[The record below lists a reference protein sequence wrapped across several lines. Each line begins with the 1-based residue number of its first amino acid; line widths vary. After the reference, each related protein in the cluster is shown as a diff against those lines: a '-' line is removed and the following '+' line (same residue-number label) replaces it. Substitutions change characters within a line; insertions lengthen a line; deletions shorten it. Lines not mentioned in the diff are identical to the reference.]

1 MKKKWIHPRGK
12 SLTDISLI
20 VRIMKLLTLFMFVAV
35 MHVAAATYS
44 QTTRLTIVGQNMTV
58 GDILD
63 RIENQSQYSFFFNAN
78 QIDLT
83 KRINI
88 DADKQLVN
96 KILDEILAGSGL
108 TYTVNNKL
116 IVIHKQGEA
125 DNVFSSQQ
133 TSKISGKVIDSSGS
147 PLPGVTVVVKGTTNG
162 AIANLDGIYNLSNVP
177 TGATISYSFVGMK
190 TEEILV
196 GNKTVIN
203 VTLTE
208 ETIGLDEVVA
218 VGYGTVKK
226 SDVTGAV
233 TRITEETL
241 KERPVSNVLQAMQG
255 KAAGIDINSNMK
267 PGELPQITIRGNRS
281 IQATNAPLYVID
293 GIPFAAG
300 NVADINPNDISSV
313 EILKDASATAI
324 YGSRG
329 ANGVI
334 LITTKR
340 GEKGK
345 VTISYDGTVS
355 LDSYKSLTDWMD
367 GGEYVDRWR
376 LSLMNSNLYG
386 TEKFT
391 NFNTPIQMGY
401 PKPDIDISKFGLAA
415 DPIAMES
422 VLMGYEWEDK
432 IGGTVKNRATTAE
445 EKALGWPDQV
455 PIYNSANVRSFDW
468 RKEAMRQGINQN
480 HQISLSSGNDIS
492 RIYISFAALD
502 QLGVQKDQ
510 DYKRYNVNFNGEI
523 TPQKWIT
530 IGTSINASMSIQNFG
545 IQGPNTSNT
554 GSKDLY
560 SRANDQFPYA
570 LPKDADGFWIKNPG
584 MNLSLWNPL
593 VDIDQSLNER
603 RSTAIYAN
611 MFSEIRFTPWLKY
624 RLNFGTQF
632 RHNRSGAW
640 TGPDA
645 TSHLTNRPNTA
656 SYDTNERFTWV
667 AENLLYFN
675 KKIGTAHDLGITLLQ
690 SAQRYRQE
698 GANISANGM
707 IYDIALWYDIASNTN
722 GKPNG
727 YGTSFTENKLLSY
740 MGRVNYA
747 YLNKYL
753 ITATGRW
760 DGASVLAPGNKWDF
774 FPSFSAAWKMQEE
787 GFMKNFD
794 FINEFKLRAGYGV
807 TGNAAVDPYITSG
820 PLSRNPYVFLAVP
833 AVGYLPQQVQNPSM
847 GWEKTAQVNIGLDFG
862 FINNRITGSIELYK
876 SNTSDLLL
884 NKSLPAVSGYVSKIE
899 NIGKTMN
906 KGIEITLNTVNIKTR
921 DFQWSTVI
929 NWSANR
935 EEIVELL
942 NKDADGKPLDMMAN
956 LWFIG
961 SPTQV
966 YYNYES
972 DGIWQNTDADKAEMA
987 KFNANGHN
995 FYPGTIKVVDQKTV
1009 DTDGDGVKDAGDY
1022 RITGDDYVILGSN
1035 RPKWTGGITNTI
1047 SYKNLEL
1054 SFFIFARIGQKY
1066 FGGYPNSYGGI
1077 WPNGRV
1083 ENDVWSWN
1091 NPNGRWP
1098 MPTIT
1103 ANVQNLF
1110 TSMQYNDGSYVS
1122 VRNISLTYN
1131 VPANMLSPL
1140 HMSKLSVFGQVINP
1154 FLFGGDV
1161 VKMGLNPE
1169 DNTNWDVASSNG
1181 NPLGGMNN
1189 NTILQQSYV
1198 FGIRASF

>member
-1 MKKKWIHPRGK
+1 MKKKWIQPRGK
-12 SLTDISLI
+12 SCIDVPLI
-20 VRIMKLLTLFMFVAV
+20 VRIMKLVTLFLFVAV

-44 QTTRLTIVGQNMTV
+44 QTTKLTIVGQNLSI
-58 GDILD
+58 GEILE
-63 RIENQSQYSFFFNAN
+63 RIENQSEFSFFFNAN
-78 QIDLT
+78 QLDLT

-88 DADKQLVN
+88 DADNQIVS
-96 KILDEILAGSGL
+96 KILDDILVGSGL
-108 TYTVNNKL
+108 TYTINNKL
-116 IVIHKQGEA
+116 IVIHKPGET
-125 DNVFSSQQ
+125 DNLFSSQQ
-133 TSKISGKVIDSSGS
+133 TNKVTGKVTDSSGV

-162 AIANLDGIYNLSNVP
+162 TITSFDGGYSLSNVP
-177 TGATISYSFVGMK
+177 SNSTISFSFVGMN
-190 TEEILV
+190 TQEIVV

-208 ETIGLDEVVA
+208 ASIGLEEVVA

-233 TRITEETL
+233 ARISEETL
-241 KERPVSNVLQAMQG
+241 KERPVNNVLQAMQG
-255 KAAGIDINSNMK
+255 KAAGIDVTSNIK
-267 PGELPQITIRGNRS
+267 PGELPAITIRGNRS
-281 IQATNAPLYVID
+281 ITASNSPLYVID

-300 NVADINPNDISSV
+300 NISDINPNDIASV

-334 LITTKR
+334 LITTKK

-355 LDSYKSLTDWMD
+355 VDWYKSLTNWMN

-376 LSLMNSNLYG
+376 LGLMNGGLYG

-391 NFNTPIQMGY
+391 NLNTPVQLGY
-401 PKPDIDISKFGLAA
+401 PDPTLDISKFGLAA
-415 DPIAMES
+415 DPVARES
-422 VLMGYEWEDK
+422 VLMGYEWEDQ
-432 IGGTVKNRATTAE
+432 IGGTVKTRATTAD
-445 EKALGWPDQV
+445 EKALGWPDKV
-455 PIYNSANVRSFDW
+455 PVYNSANIRSYDW
-468 RKEAMRQGINQN
+468 GKQAMRQGINQN
-480 HQISLSSGNDIS
+480 HQISLSSGNEIS
-492 RIYISFAALD
+492 RIYMSFAMLD

-510 DYKRYNVNFNGEI
+510 DYRRYNVNLNGEI
-523 TPQKWIT
+523 TPQKWVT
-530 IGTSINASMSIQNFG
+530 IGTSINASMSLQNFG

-570 LPKDADGFWIKNPG
+570 LPKDANGVWIKNPG
-584 MNLSLWNPL
+584 GNLSLWNPL
-593 VDIDQSLNER
+593 IDIDQSLNER

-611 MFSEIRFTPWLKY
+611 MFGEVRFTPWLRY

-632 RHNRSGAW
+632 RQNRSGAW
-640 TGPDA
+640 TGPNA

-656 SYDTNERFTWV
+656 SYTFDERFTWV

-675 KKIGTAHDLGITLLQ
+675 KKFGTAHDLGVTLLQ

-698 GANISANGM
+698 GDNISATSM

-722 GKPNG
+722 GKPSG
-727 YGTSFTENKLLSY
+727 YGSNFTENKLMSY

-774 FPSFSAAWKMQEE
+774 FPSFSLAWKMQEE
-787 GFMKNFD
+787 GFMQSLSFV
-794 FINEFKLRAGYGV
+794 NEFKLRAGYGV
-807 TGNAAVDPYITSG
+807 TGNAAVSPYSTSG

-833 AVGYLPQQVQNPSM
+833 AIGYLPQQVPNPSL
-847 GWEKTAQVNIGLDFG
+847 GWEKTAQYNIGVDFG
-862 FINNRITGSIELYK
+862 FLKNRLTGSIEVYK

-884 NKSLPAVSGYVSKIE
+884 NKTLPAVSGFVSMVD

-906 KGIEITLNTVNIKTR
+906 KGIEITLNTVNVKTKN
-921 DFQWSTVI
+921 FEWSSTI

-942 NKDADGKPLDMMAN
+942 NKDANGKPLDMLAN
-956 LWFIG
+956 RWFIG
-961 SPTQV
+961 QPIQV
-966 YYNYES
+966 YYNYQSE
-972 DGIWQNTDADKAEMA
+972 GIWQNTDADKAEMA
-987 KFNANGHN
+987 KFNANGHK
-995 FYPGTIKVVDQKTV
+995 FYPGTIKVKDQN
-1009 DTDGDGVKDAGDY
+1009 GDY
-1022 RITGDDYVILGSN
+1022 KITGDDMVILGTN
-1035 RPKWTGGITNTI
+1035 RPKWTGGITNTLT
-1047 SYKNLEL
+1047 YKNIDL

-1066 FGGYPNSYGGI
+1066 FGGYPNSYGGV

-1098 MPTIT
+1098 MPNLG
-1103 ANVQNLF
+1103 NVENLF
-1110 TSMQYNDGSYVS
+1110 TSMQYNNGSYVS
-1122 VRNISLTYN
+1122 VKNISLTYN
-1131 VPANMLSPL
+1131 FPAQLLRPV
-1140 HMSKLSVFGQVINP
+1140 HMSRLSVFGEIINP

-1169 DNTNWDVASSNG
+1169 DNTNWDIASSNG

-1189 NTILQQSYV
+1189 NTIQPQSFV